1 LTEPSTILVISL
13 RFMGDVLRTTPLVRS
28 LRAAYSRATIDA
40 LVFAGT
46 EGMLEGNPDLRQ
58 TITVEPHA
66 PRAVQVALWRRL
78 WRQYDLAVIA
88 ETADRPHIYGWLAAK
103 RRVGLLPPEWDK
115 RWWKRLSVER
125 GVMHP
130 SDRDRPQSYEM
141 VARTLG
147 IAWQPGIVAPAAG
160 TLAQAWTDVLGFDA
174 ERERYVVLH
183 LAPRFRYKR
192 WHNAGWHELI
202 AWLSGEGLRV
212 VITGGPG
219 EDERKYVRQVL
230 AGVKAQV
237 IDVCGKL
244 RIAQT
249 ADLLRPAALF
259 VGPDTAT
266 AHLAAACGTP
276 TVALFG
282 PTDPRLWGPLPD
294 GGLERAYEKVV
305 AIQLRGNVSLLQEP
319 TLPCVPC
326 QKEGCER
333 HRESR
338 SDCLDRMSA
347 ARVIEAARNALRRS
361 ATAVR

>member
-1 LTEPSTILVISL
+1 
-13 RFMGDVLRTTPLVRS
+13 MGDVLLATPLIRS
-28 LRAAYSRATIDA
+28 LRAAYPGASIDA

-58 TITVEPHA
+58 TITVEP
-66 PRAVQVALWRRL
+66 RALRSAQAALRRRL
-78 WRQYDLAVIA
+78 WRQYDLAVVA
-88 ETADRPHIYGWLAAK
+88 ETADRPHIYGWLAAG
-103 RRVGLLPPEWDK
+103 RRTGLLPPQWGK

-125 GVMHP
+125 GVVHTP
-130 SDRDRPQSYEM
+130 DCARPLSYEM
-141 VARTLG
+141 LARAMG
-147 IAWQPGIVAPAAG
+147 IAWRPAIVAPS
-160 TLAQAWTDVLGFDA
+160 AQTPAVTWGGVLGFDA
-174 ERERYVVLH
+174 GRERYAVLH
-183 LAPRFRYKR
+183 LTPRFRYKR
-192 WHNAGWHELI
+192 WHRAGWQELI
-202 AWLSGEGLRV
+202 AWLDGEGLRV

-219 EDERKYVRQVL
+219 EDERDYVRQVL
-230 AGVKAQV
+230 AGVRTKA
-237 IDVCGKL
+237 IDVCGRL

-249 ADLLRPAALF
+249 ADLLRLAALF

-282 PTDPRLWGPLPD
+282 PTDPRLWGPQPRD
-294 GGLERAYEKVV
+294 GLARAYEKVV
-305 AIQLRGNVSLLQEP
+305 AIQRRGNVSLLQEP

-347 ARVIEAARNALRRS
+347 ERVIDAARDALSRS
-361 ATAVR
+361 AAAARS